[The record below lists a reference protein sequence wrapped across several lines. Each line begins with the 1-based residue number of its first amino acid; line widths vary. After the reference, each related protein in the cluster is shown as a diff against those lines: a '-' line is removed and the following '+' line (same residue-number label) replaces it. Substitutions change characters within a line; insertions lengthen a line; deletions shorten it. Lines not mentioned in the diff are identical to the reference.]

1 MKSRTLRILDYNSNC
16 LSFDLKDIIS
26 ECKHYDGHRWVAW
39 DVECDSSNW
48 YETFSEA
55 TNQQV
60 EMSFNELIDY
70 AENVGQTIDGFF
82 LAIKP
87 NLKKIPIINEDLDLR
102 DIADL
107 IINAHDSTFWEV
119 TSSDNS
125 VIEKLTGKF
134 KKIELVSE
142 PWWRERER

>member
-107 IINAHDSTFWEV
+107 IIKSAMSLKSRSSLIMGIFFKFGFMARKKPSIVWPTF
-119 TSSDNS
+119 SA
-125 VIEKLTGKF
+125 
-134 KKIELVSE
+134 
-142 PWWRERER
+142 